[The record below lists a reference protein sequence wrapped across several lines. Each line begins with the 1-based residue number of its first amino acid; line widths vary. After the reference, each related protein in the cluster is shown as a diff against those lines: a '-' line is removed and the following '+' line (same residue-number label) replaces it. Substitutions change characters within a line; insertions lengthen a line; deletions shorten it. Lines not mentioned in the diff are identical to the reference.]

1 MLPSQYPSSHSLSF
15 SPKKKK
21 KSREVISM
29 SSAHQRSTSSP
40 HKSFD
45 AFLKDT
51 NDEWSDEL
59 GYENIPK
66 NVALSPS
73 LTASHPKSPLSPPP
87 PLPSSPSIQQTVS
100 PPTSQRSST
109 LPAGGIKPDIEL
121 RIQDPTN
128 IIKSINPENTHD
140 PGKTKKFKDILSQ
153 PNVDLAALKRVSW
166 NGIPREF
173 RLVAWQLLLGYL
185 PCNSARRVT
194 ALAQKRKEY
203 ADSVAASYARGTA
216 GLDQAL
222 WHQIHIDIPRT
233 NPGVPLY
240 QYEATQLCLERI
252 LYQWAIRHPASGY
265 VQGINDLVT
274 PIFEVFL
281 SAYIDDNPEEY
292 DVSQLDP
299 AVLSV
304 IEADSFWCLS
314 KLLDGIQDNYTFA
327 QPGIQRQVATLK
339 DLVSRID
346 AQLANHLQQEGV
358 QFIQFAFRWMNCLLM
373 RELPL
378 RSTVRMWDT
387 YLAEGSSEGFSEFHV
402 YVCAAFL
409 VKWSKQLQ
417 KQDFQGIMIF
427 LQQLPTQDWHE
438 QDVEMLLSEAY
449 MWKSLF
455 HNAPSHLK

>member
-1 MLPSQYPSSHSLSF
+1 MNIDP
-15 SPKKKK
+15 
-21 KSREVISM
+21 
-29 SSAHQRSTSSP
+29 
-40 HKSFD
+40 
-45 AFLKDT
+45 DT
-51 NDEWSDEL
+51 
-59 GYENIPK
+59 
-66 NVALSPS
+66 
-73 LTASHPKSPLSPPP
+73 
-87 PLPSSPSIQQTVS
+87 
-100 PPTSQRSST
+100 
-109 LPAGGIKPDIEL
+109 
-121 RIQDPTN
+121 
-128 IIKSINPENTHD
+128 THD
-140 PGKTKKFKDILSQ
+140 PIKTKKFKDILSQ
-153 PNVDLAALKRVSW
+153 PNVDLA
-166 NGIPREF
+166 
-173 RLVAWQLLLGYL
+173 GYL

-203 ADSVAASYARGTA
+203 SDSVAASYSRGTA

-299 AVLSV
+299 TVLSV

-346 AQLANHLQQEGV
+346 ARLANHLQQEGI

-373 RELPL
+373 REMPL

-409 VKWSKQLQ
+409 VKWSDQLQ
-417 KQDFQGIMIF
+417 AQDFQGIMIF
-427 LQQLPTQDWHE
+427 LQQLPTQGWNE
-438 QDVEMLLSEAY
+438 KDVELLLSEAY
-449 MWKSLF
+449 MWKTLF